1 MSQRQSNSNGIGV
14 PQGFRGIIALIF
26 VIAFLSCSRSGYAAW
41 LPSAPT
47 ADDTEKADESAALT
61 EWLTQAGLDE
71 ILAVM
76 LDEQVRKAT
85 TSSPAAIARLSDTYL
100 RLIRV
105 ALDED
110 RVANLRARIEK
121 FLSRDRVPD
130 QFKLQIALGRAD
142 YRMALRGIERLRQGQ
157 ANNDDK
163 ARTSASLLHSLES
176 LDQLFDQLKK
186 RIEEMRILAAG
197 VDEQQRITF
206 SAEIDD
212 DSDLL
217 MEVKFLQAW
226 CRYWLL
232 WIDRPP
238 AIPQRNSASTWMR
251 QASELVAAWSDLL
264 ETGKSLPEP
273 SDCSIDL
280 LSEQYYAQSILGMA
294 LTKAL
299 QSDLAVADGWFAL
312 LKQSGVWEGLSD
324 SSDWYLQALVD
335 TGSYERARTFL
346 AKSSE
351 TLNCSSVV
359 GAAVRAVEESSNNPN
374 ALEFAKSAVAVAA
387 IQGDF
392 GSVRRITRRVPSLTK
407 GDEFS
412 ACLARGIDLYDQ
424 GRAATQPKLKKSFL
438 ESAVR
443 ELSLAVQSA
452 PKERQT
458 AAAVHELLAWALL
471 GSGQPCEAAES
482 FVLASNQ
489 LAGNRADESLWMA
502 VESLTKGGCPDA
514 KKNKDSRGFVVAGE
528 YLERFESGNHAGS
541 AAAILSQAPGAE
553 HDDVLVERLI
563 RDTQREGE
571 SSPLRESAASLL
583 YRRFRAAQGSVRA
596 KEANRLLNVP
606 RLPFTSWPANSLD
619 IVVRQQL
626 EAALDSTVAQ
636 IDDAKKL
643 LQLVEKKYPVGEEP
657 MEFRSE
663 LAVRRIALAQA
674 TQNLEMLT
682 EAIAAIRKISDLQW
696 RPIAEGIYI
705 RAAESMILQRIL
717 SPQQTIDCQ
726 YSLVVA
732 RRFMVDTARKSADSQ
747 RADAANIQLGLA
759 LLNASRTIRANA
771 SAGIAPPIGLD
782 AQTMSKDAL
791 SIAKEIL
798 ANRPDDAQAFALMA
812 DAGIASGDFNVAFE
826 ALSRLVGAL
835 PSRSDAW
842 FERKADLCELMVAS
856 KPDEV
861 RKILTQHV
869 VLIPDWGP
877 GLGGA
882 RLKALAD
889 RLGVVSQKI
898 PVEGKEKK

>member
-1 MSQRQSNSNGIGV
+1 MQVMKR
-14 PQGFRGIIALIF
+14 FRGIIAVIF
-26 VIAFLSCSRSGYAAW
+26 SIAFLSYSHIGYAASVA
-41 LPSAPT
+41 SAIV

-85 TSSPAAIARLSDTYL
+85 TSSPTAIARLSDTYL
-100 RLIRV
+100 RLV
-105 ALDED
+105 SSALDED
-110 RVANLRARIEK
+110 RVANLRLRIEK

-157 ANNDDK
+157 ASKDDK
-163 ARTSASLLHSLES
+163 AQTSASLLHSLKS

-186 RIEEMRILAAG
+186 RIEEMRVLSAG
-197 VDEQQRITF
+197 VDEQQRITL

-217 MEVKFLQAW
+217 MEAKFLRAW

-232 WIDRPP
+232 WIDRPLSTAQPNP
-238 AIPQRNSASTWMR
+238 ASPWQRKAI
-251 QASELVAAWSDLL
+251 ELVEAWSELL

-273 SDCSIDL
+273 IDCSIDL

-324 SSDWYLQALVD
+324 STDWYLQALVD
-335 TGSYERARTFL
+335 TGSYEAARAFL

-351 TLNCSSVV
+351 TLNCTSVV
-359 GAAVRAVEESSNNPN
+359 GAAVRAVEESSNS
-374 ALEFAKSAVAVAA
+374 AQAIEFAKAAVAVAA

-392 GSVRRITRRVPSLTK
+392 GSVRRITRRVPSLAE
-407 GDEFS
+407 GDGFS

-424 GRAATQPKLKKSFL
+424 GRASTQPKLKKTLL
-438 ESAVR
+438 ESAAR
-443 ELSLAVQSA
+443 ELSLALKSA
-452 PKERQT
+452 PTQRQT
-458 AAAVHELLAWALL
+458 AAAVQELLAWSQL
-471 GSGQPCEAAES
+471 GAGQPCEAAES

-489 LAGNRADESLWMA
+489 LAGNRADEALWMA

-514 KKNKDSRGFVVAGE
+514 KKSKDSRGFIVAAE
-528 YLERFESGNHAGS
+528 YLERFESGNHAGG

-553 HDDVLVERLI
+553 YDDGLVERLL

-571 SSPLRESAASLL
+571 SSALRESAASLL
-583 YRRFRAAQGSVRA
+583 YRRFRTAQGSDRA
-596 KEANRLLNVP
+596 KEASRLLGVP
-606 RLPFTSWPANSLD
+606 RLSASAWNANSMD

-626 EAALDSTVAQ
+626 EAALDSSVAQ
-636 IDDAKKL
+636 IDEAKKI
-643 LQLVEKKYPVGEEP
+643 LQLIAKKYPVGEEP

-663 LAVRRIALAQA
+663 LAVRRLALAQA
-674 TQNLEMLT
+674 TGNFDLLT
-682 EAIAAIRKISDLQW
+682 ESIGSVRKISDVQW

-717 SPQQTIDCQ
+717 SQQQTVDAQ
-726 YSLVVA
+726 FSLVIA
-732 RRFMVDTARKSADSQ
+732 RRALLDTARKAADSKQ
-747 RADAANIQLGLA
+747 ADAANIQLGLA
-759 LLNASRTIRANA
+759 LLNTARTLRANA
-771 SAGIAPPIGLD
+771 AAGFAPSTGID
-782 AQTMSKDAL
+782 AQTMSKEAL
-791 SIAKEIL
+791 SIANEIL
-798 ANRPDDAQAFALMA
+798 ATRPDDAQAFALMA
-812 DAGIASGDFNVAFE
+812 DAGIASGDFNAAFE

-877 GLGGA
+877 GLGGV

-889 RLGVVSQKI
+889 RLGVVSQQI